1 MKKYFLNDGT
11 GQQGPFSIEELKE
24 KGIAASTPIWYD
36 GLEKWTTAGEL
47 PELDSI
53 LVHTP
58 PPFEAVKPPVTET
71 PVVTITEKPAAA
83 SVAAAPVAS
92 ATPAATGKKSTAWV
106 SWAFLV
112 AVLGGVGYFVYQD
125 MEKNKGANSTTTVSI
140 STADTATANTAPEA
154 TTTTTEPTATADTA
168 TTPSMATDPVVTEP
182 ATTTTTPATDPT
194 ATKPAV
200 TDKEKAAAKAKAD
213 AEAKKKA
220 DELKKKQLAALA
232 AKEASIRNQWPKY
245 VAVGNINYITKDD
258 GLDDFEIPI
267 LNGTGYAIDRVTL
280 KVDYFKKEGKIVK
293 TETLVVDNLPS
304 KGGKSAK
311 APGNKKARKVNVYI
325 TGITSRSLH
334 FCYPMNN
341 GNAADP
347 YYCK

>member
-24 KGIAASTPIWYD
+24 KGIVASTPVWYD

-58 PPFEAVKPPVTET
+58 PPFEAVKPPVPE
-71 PVVTITEKPAAA
+71 PVVTA
-83 SVAAAPVAS
+83 SAAAPLASAPVAA
-92 ATPAATGKKSTAWV
+92 ATPAAGKKSTAWI

-112 AVLGGVGYFVYQD
+112 VVLGGVGYFIYQD
-125 MEKNKGANSTTTVSI
+125 MEKNKDATSTTSVSM
-140 STADTATANTAPEA
+140 STADTATANTAPE
-154 TTTTTEPTATADTA
+154 TTTTTNITTEPTAPADTA
-168 TTPSMATDPVVTEP
+168 TTPSMATDPAVTEP
-182 ATTTTTPATDPT
+182 ATATTTPATDPA

-258 GLDDFEIPI
+258 GLDDFEIPV